1 MREDDGSE
9 VVAMWLRRRG
19 RPAGVSA
26 AVAGLVLV
34 AVCLSGLVAPPG
46 RVTDGNRAHFS
57 LAASS
62 RCTNA
67 EVVAGWSLRRQARQ
81 TLVVPVQETDVAAV
95 DSEVAAGIGGV
106 ILFGSK
112 APADLGARL
121 KALTGHA
128 LGGIAPMVMTDEE
141 GGAVQRMANLVGSI
155 PSARTMAATMT
166 ASQVRQLARHIGT
179 RMRTAGVTVD
189 LAPVIDLDG
198 GVGPNAPDPD
208 GTRSFSL
215 NSTTATRYGLAF
227 ARGLL
232 DAGVVPV
239 VKHFPGL
246 GQATANTDVAAAWTR
261 PWSVLRQHGLLP
273 FTAAV
278 TAGMPAVMTT
288 NARVPGLAPLPASLS
303 WRATHQVLRRQIAF
317 HGVVITDSLSAV
329 AIQAAGFHIPAATVR
344 ALVVGADMVLFGAPA
359 GQVADVTH
367 RVVRAIVNAVDS
379 GSLTRARLSGAVVH
393 VLDAKD
399 VSLCPS

>member
-1 MREDDGSE
+1 
-9 VVAMWLRRRG
+9 MWLHPRG

-26 AVAGLVLV
+26 AAVGVFLVV
-34 AVCLSGLVAPPG
+34 TACNGVSTAAPGTASAASTSQP
-46 RVTDGNRAHFS
+46 S
-57 LAASS
+57 LAASAT
-62 RCTNA
+62 CTNTQ
-67 EVVAGWSLRRQARQ
+67 VVAGWSLRRQARQ
-81 TLVVPVQETDVAAV
+81 TIVVPVQETAVAAV
-95 DSEVAAGIGGV
+95 GTEVAAGVGGV

-112 APADLGARL
+112 APTDLRARL
-121 KALTGHA
+121 KALTGQA

-141 GGAVQRMANLVGSI
+141 GGAVQRMANLVGSM

-166 ASQVRQLARHIGT
+166 PSEVRQLARRVGT
-179 RMRTAGVTVD
+179 RMHDAGVTVD
-189 LAPVIDLDG
+189 LAPVLDLDN
-198 GVGPNAPDPD
+198 GVGPNASNPD
-208 GTRSFSL
+208 GTRSFNL
-215 NSTTATRYGLAF
+215 NSTTATHYGLAF

-246 GQATANTDVAAAWTR
+246 GQATANTDVAAAWTQ
-261 PWSVLRQHGLLP
+261 PWSVLQKHGLLP

-303 WRATHQVLRRQIAF
+303 WRATHQVLRGQLAF
-317 HGVVITDSLSAV
+317 RGLVITDSLSAV

-379 GSLTRARLSGAVVH
+379 GTLTRARLSGAVVH
-393 VLDAKD
+393 VLDAKH
-399 VSLCPS
+399 VSLCAG

>member
-1 MREDDGSE
+1 
-9 VVAMWLRRRG
+9 
-19 RPAGVSA
+19 
-26 AVAGLVLV
+26 
-34 AVCLSGLVAPPG
+34 
-46 RVTDGNRAHFS
+46 
-57 LAASS
+57 
-62 RCTNA
+62 
-67 EVVAGWSLRRQARQ
+67 
-81 TLVVPVQETDVAAV
+81 VAAV
-95 DSEVAAGIGGV
+95 GTEVAAGVGGV

-112 APADLGARL
+112 APTDLRAQL
-121 KALTGHA
+121 KALTGQA

-141 GGAVQRMANLVGSI
+141 GGAVQRMANLVGSM

-166 ASQVRQLARHIGT
+166 PSEVRQLARRVGT
-179 RMRTAGVTVD
+179 RMHDAGVTVD
-189 LAPVIDLDG
+189 LAPVLDLDN
-198 GVGPNAPDPD
+198 GVGPNASDPD

-215 NSTTATRYGLAF
+215 NSTTATHYGLAF

-246 GQATANTDVAAAWTR
+246 GQATANTDVAAAWTQ
-261 PWSVLRQHGLLP
+261 PWSVLQKHGLLP

-303 WRATHQVLRRQIAF
+303 WRATHQVLRRQLAF
-317 HGVVITDSLSAV
+317 RGLVITDSLSAV